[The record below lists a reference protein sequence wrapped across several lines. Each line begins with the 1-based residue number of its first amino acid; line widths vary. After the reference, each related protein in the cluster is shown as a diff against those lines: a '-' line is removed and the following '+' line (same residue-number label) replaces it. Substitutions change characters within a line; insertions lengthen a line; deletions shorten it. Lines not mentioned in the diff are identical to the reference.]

1 MKLAVM
7 GAGAVGG
14 YFGARLAAA
23 GEEVHFV
30 ARGAQLEALVANGI
44 QLKSAIGDLHLQR
57 VQATADP
64 ATVGPADV
72 IIFTVKQFDTAPAA
86 LACKALLGS
95 NTTVITLQNGMDA
108 KDRLG
113 KILGRDRVMPGAA
126 YIANAAVI
134 APGVISHSGTV
145 VRLVFGERDGARSA
159 RAERFLAACLK
170 AGITAVLTSN
180 IDAELWAKFTFLA
193 TFSGVST
200 VIRKPIGPVLSDSV
214 TRQLF
219 ADAVSEAVAVAQA
232 EGVDLG
238 RDYQAKQMAFCDS
251 IPAETKPSMLMDL
264 ERGHPLELEW
274 LSGAVAELG
283 DKTGIRTPIHHFL
296 YAALKLYSA
305 KTMQHSEAE

>member
-23 GEEVHFV
+23 GDEVHFV

-64 ATVGPADV
+64 ATVGSVDV
-72 IIFTVKQFDTAPAA
+72 VIFTVKQFDTAPAA
-86 LACKALLGS
+86 LACKTLLGE

-113 KILGRDRVMPGAA
+113 KILGRDRVIPGAA

-145 VRLVFGERDGARSA
+145 IRLVFGERDGARSA

-170 AGITAVLTSN
+170 AGITAELTSN
-180 IDAELWAKFTFLA
+180 ISAELWAKFAFLA
-193 TFSGVST
+193 TFGGVST
-200 VIRKPIGPVLSDSV
+200 VIRKPVGPVLSESV

-219 ADAVSEAVAVAQA
+219 ADALGEAVAVGRAK
-232 EGVDLG
+232 GVDLG
-238 RDYQAKQMAFCDS
+238 SDYQAKQMAFCDS
-251 IPAETKPSMLMDL
+251 LPAETKPSMLIDL

-283 DKTGIRTPIHHFL
+283 DETGVSTPIHHCL
-296 YAALKLYSA
+296 YAALKLYASGLN
-305 KTMQHSEAE
+305 